1 MDNLDKITY
10 DEIKHHGIKGQKW
23 GVRRYQNEDGSL
35 TNAGKKR
42 YDEPPQTKKEKKE
55 LKKAQK
61 EWDKNFKKNQHTA
74 YNKAVEKTD
83 KLIADLNKK
92 YDKYDFSDLSDP
104 AIKKAYDQY
113 VNEYMEK
120 WNKLLQ
126 ASYDEM
132 FGKRPGSDR

>member
-1 MDNLDKITY
+1 MPK
-10 DEIKHHGIKGQKW
+10 DELYHHGIKGQKW
-23 GVRRYQNEDGSL
+23 GIRRFQNKDGSL
-35 TNAGKKR
+35 TPDGKKR
-42 YDEPPQTKKEKKE
+42 YDDNPAQSKKEKKE
-55 LKKAQK
+55 LQKAQK
-61 EWDKNFKKNQHTA
+61 EWDKNFKKNHINA

-104 AIKKAYDQY
+104 AIKKVYDQY
-113 VNEYMEK
+113 INEYMDK

-126 ASYDEM
+126 ATYDEM

>member
-1 MDNLDKITY
+1 MRYRLIS
-10 DEIKHHGIKGQKW
+10 EEELQHHGIKGQKW

-42 YDEPPQTKKEKKE
+42 YDDGPAQSKKEKKE

-61 EWDKNFKKNQHTA
+61 EWDKNFKKNHVDA
-74 YNKAVEKTD
+74 YNKAVEKVD
-83 KLIADLNKK
+83 KLIDDLNKK

-104 AIKKAYDQY
+104 AIKKVHDQY
-113 VNEYMEK
+113 VNEYMHE

>member
-1 MDNLDKITY
+1 MSEEELY
-10 DEIKHHGIKGQKW
+10 HYGIKGQKW
-23 GVRRYQNEDGSL
+23 GVRRYQNKDGSL
-35 TNAGKKR
+35 TDAGKKR
-42 YDEPPQTKKEKKE
+42 YDDGPPQSKKERKA

-61 EWDKNFKKNQHTA
+61 EWDKNFEKNYVDA

-92 YDKYDFSDLSDP
+92 YDKYDFTDLSDP
-104 AIKKAYDQY
+104 DIKKTYDKY
-113 VNEYMEK
+113 VDEYMRE